1 MPVEIKELNIKISLD
16 NNNDVAGN
24 APAPS
29 ETSNGNSGQQSIL
42 VDIVVEKVL
51 EILKAR
57 TER

>member
-16 NNNDVAGN
+16 NNEVAGN
-24 APAPS
+24 APAS
-29 ETSNGNSGQQSIL
+29 AETNNGNTAQQSTM

-51 EILKAR
+51 EILKTR